1 MNFLRSFGFNF
12 LAVFFI
18 NQMAPGIEVG
28 LYEQVPNIG
37 ADLLF
42 SFSVGLL
49 NASVFP
55 LLFIMELGPNPRKIA
70 CLTCLISFTSFIA
83 IALFPFGIQAVSV
96 LGIII
101 GGCFV
106 WGAGFLTNYL
116 EWRQDILKP

>member
-18 NQMAPGIEVG
+18 NRMAPGLEVG
-28 LYEQVPNIG
+28 NFQNVPNIG

-42 SFSVGLL
+42 SLVVGLL

-55 LLFIMELGPNPRKIA
+55 LLFIMERNPTPRKLAII
-70 CLTCLISFTSFIA
+70 TFLISFSSFIA
-83 IALFPFGIQAVSV
+83 IAILPFGVQAVTIFGV
-96 LGIII
+96 II
-101 GGCFV
+101 GGTFV

-116 EWRQDILKP
+116 EWRQDIKNP